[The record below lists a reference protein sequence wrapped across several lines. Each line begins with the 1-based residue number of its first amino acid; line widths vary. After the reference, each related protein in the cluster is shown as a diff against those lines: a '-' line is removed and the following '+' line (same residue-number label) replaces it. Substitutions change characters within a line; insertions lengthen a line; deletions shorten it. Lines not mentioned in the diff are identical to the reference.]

1 MDSRTDTETGL
12 TILEL
17 LIAIAVVAVLIILAI
32 PATGVIQERFK
43 SIGCINN
50 LRQFG
55 VTFASYAADHSRRLP
70 RSEYN
75 SNGVVVNWQNA
86 LDNYI
91 TPAFSNLGKSKVTRS
106 IFICP
111 SEPPPLAT
119 CYALNQEFRIDAQG
133 DKSLIR
139 QAEIVSP
146 SKYVLIADAHGSSWI
161 TSGRKTKMVEV
172 NKLTRRHSG
181 FPNFLYADGHAAS
194 FTQDLLGYSDTTDP
208 FYQALWLARYRPN

>member
-1 MDSRTDTETGL
+1 MNNRTDTETGL
-12 TILEL
+12 TLVEV
-17 LIAIAVVAVLIILAI
+17 LIAIAILALLIILAI
-32 PATGVIQERFK
+32 PSAGVIQERFR

-55 VTFASYAADHSRRLP
+55 VLFVSYATDHSGYLP

-75 SNGVVVNWQNA
+75 SDGGTINWQSA
-86 LDNYI
+86 LDSYI
-91 TPAFSNLGKSKVTRS
+91 TPTFSNLGKSKVTKS

-111 SEPPPLAT
+111 SEPPPLAI

-133 DKSLIR
+133 DRSLIR
-139 QAEIVSP
+139 QTEIVSP

-172 NKLTRRHSG
+172 NKLTRRHGG

-194 FTQDLLGYSDTTDP
+194 FRQDLLGYSDTTDP
-208 FYQALWLARYRPN
+208 FYQTLWLARYRPN